1 MPQSTHDR
9 VLARSR
15 SGSSPKPTGRD
26 ESSPRRR
33 FTVLGTLV
41 VGTALLAT
49 TLRVPAG
56 STSFYVIGLFA
67 AGTWILGSVISGP
80 IPVES
85 IRFSRTAVGLAGLM
99 LGVLA
104 FLGFLAA
111 DLLGQRLPLVSPAL
125 HNILTKADAGPIG
138 LVLVVAL
145 VNGLGEELFFR
156 GALFSALGSHHPV
169 AGSTII
175 YIAVTAATGNIAL
188 VVAAGAMGTL
198 FSLER
203 KRTDAILAPT
213 VTHLCWSTLM
223 LLALPR

>member
-1 MPQSTHDR
+1 M
-9 VLARSR
+9 ASR
-15 SGSSPKPTGRD
+15 GSSA
-26 ESSPRRR
+26 RRR
-33 FTVLGTLV
+33 LVVAGTLV
-41 VGTALLAT
+41 VGTSLLAA

-56 STSFYVIGLFA
+56 SRSFFVIGLLV
-67 AGTWILGSVISGP
+67 AGTWILGSVVSGP

-85 IRFSRTAVGLAGLM
+85 IRSSRPMVVLRALA
-99 LGVLA
+99 LGIVA

-111 DLLGQRLPLVSPAL
+111 DLVGRHLPFISPAL
-125 HNILTKADAGPIG
+125 HNILTKADAGPTG
-138 LVLVVAL
+138 LVLVVTL

-169 AGSTII
+169 AGSTVI
-175 YIAVTAATGNIAL
+175 YVAVTATTGNIAL

-198 FSLER
+198 LSLQR
-203 KRTDAILAPT
+203 KRTAAILAPT